1 MLDESSPNG
10 PCRGSPCSALG
21 WEMGISAIRVE
32 GGTYLCPKALGP
44 PHPEE
49 PSNPPIPRVAPC
61 MAVHLTLTQ
70 PGDFFLVPKTSEQTV
85 MLPWAPTSNKI

>member
-1 MLDESSPNG
+1 MPKGTGG
-10 PCRGSPCSALG
+10 PS
-21 WEMGISAIRVE
+21 
-32 GGTYLCPKALGP
+32 
-44 PHPEE
+44 EE
-49 PSNPPIPRVAPC
+49 PSNPPTPRVAPC